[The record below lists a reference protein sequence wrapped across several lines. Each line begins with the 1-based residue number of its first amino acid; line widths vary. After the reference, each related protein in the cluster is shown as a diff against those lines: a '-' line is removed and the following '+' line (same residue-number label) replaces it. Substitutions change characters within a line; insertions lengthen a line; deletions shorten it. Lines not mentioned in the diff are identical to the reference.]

1 MVFGRLLMI
10 MVAVRLGAGCS
21 WVFIEQ
27 APPPDKR
34 GPYFYCHKS
43 KAIPT
48 VDGLVAS
55 LFAINGAIALSRD
68 ESDYAGKTLSQGSD
82 AVLNFVLAALW
93 MISSASGVMSVDEC
107 RAASEANRVVAP
119 SAAARK
125 PVVVPGPIVAPVDPE
140 PIVAP
145 VDPEPIVA
153 PVDPE
158 PIVAPVAP

>member
-1 MVFGRLLMI
+1 MGRMVVVRLLLV
-10 MVAVRLGAGCS
+10 MVVLRLGAGCS

-55 LFAINGAIALSRD
+55 LFAINGAVALSRD
-68 ESDYAGKTLSQGSD
+68 ESDYAGKTLSQESD

-93 MISSASGVMSVDEC
+93 MISSGSGVMWVDEC
-107 RAASEANRVVAP
+107 RAASDASRVVTP
-119 SAAARK
+119 PAAVRK
-125 PVVVPGPIVAPVDPE
+125 PAV
-140 PIVAP
+140 
-145 VDPEPIVA
+145 
-153 PVDPE
+153 
-158 PIVAPVAP
+158 